1 MNGEEEKEKKQMIW
15 RNREE
20 NGRKEGKE
28 RARKVKT

>member
-1 MNGEEEKEKKQMIW
+1 MEKKKRKKKQMIW

>member
-1 MNGEEEKEKKQMIW
+1 MEKKKRKKKQMIW

-28 RARKVKT
+28 TARKVKT